1 MQKREA
7 LKQPAGL
14 TVCFLTEMWE
24 RYGFYIIQSLLIL
37 YMTHQ
42 FGFSDVHGY
51 TVLGTYGAFAYIAP
65 VVGGYIADR
74 MIGYAHAVILGGVLF
89 CVGYA
94 MLALP
99 SSQFFYMGLAIAA
112 MGNGFFKPNISTFL
126 GTMYRTRDPRRE
138 RGFTIFYVGI
148 NLGGFLA
155 TVSSG
160 YVVRYFGWN
169 ASFILAAIGLG
180 LGICVFVFGC
190 HYLHRRNKLTLHK
203 QPDLVLWGKRN
214 IALLYIG
221 VIASI
226 FIISECLTIAVLGNF
241 VLLVSGVGVLVVLFM
256 AAWRCEKQERNNMII
271 CIVLI
276 LMSIFFW
283 STFFQAF
290 YSLNLYVDRVVDRNF
305 MGHVLPT
312 PLFIGLEQI
321 FIFVLGPLLGWWWLQ
336 LENQKRNPTIAV
348 KFAIAFLFMTIG
360 FFALW
365 LGNSWVGSDELVKK
379 GWIVALYFFFTVGE
393 LLLSPTAMAAIT
405 ELAPARYVGMMIGIW
420 FVSLGF
426 GVKGAGLL
434 ANFAAVPGGVTQK
447 AQIISI
453 YGGAFEIYTG
463 ITLVVFLIM
472 LSLVPYVNRLISLHN
487 RQH

>member
-1 MQKREA
+1 MLKQESM
-7 LKQPAGL
+7 KQPAGL

-42 FGFSDVHGY
+42 FGFSDVRGY
-51 TVLGTYGAFAYIAP
+51 TILGTYGAFAYIAP
-65 VVGGYIADR
+65 VVGGYVADR
-74 MIGYAHAVILGGVLF
+74 MIGYSHAVILGGVLF

-99 SSQFFYMGLAIAA
+99 SSQFFCMGLAIAA

-126 GTMYRTRDPRRE
+126 GTMYRSRDPRRE

-148 NLGGFLA
+148 NLGGFFA

-160 YVVRYFGWN
+160 YIVRYLGWN
-169 ASFILAAIGLG
+169 ASFILAAVGLALG
-180 LGICVFVFGC
+180 LCFFIFGFQ
-190 HYLHRRNKLTLHK
+190 YLRKNNQLALHK
-203 QPDLVLWGKRN
+203 QPDLVLWSKRN
-214 IALLYIG
+214 IILLYTSII
-221 VIASI
+221 VLIA
-226 FIISECLTIAVLGNF
+226 IISECLTIAALGDF
-241 VLLVSGVGVLVVLFM
+241 VLLASGIGVLIVLFM

-283 STFFQAF
+283 ATFFQAF
-290 YSLNLYVDRVVDRNF
+290 YSLNLYVDRVVDRDF

-312 PLFIGLEQI
+312 PLFIGLEQFFI
-321 FIFVLGPLLGWWWLQ
+321 FILGPLLGWWWLK
-336 LENQKRNPTIAV
+336 LEREKKNPTIAV
-348 KFAIAFLFMTIG
+348 KFAISFLFMTIG
-360 FFALW
+360 FAALW
-365 LGNSWVGSDELVKK
+365 LGNYLAGPDQLVGKA
-379 GWIVALYFFFTVGE
+379 WIVALYFFFTVGE

-420 FVSLGF
+420 FVALGF
-426 GVKGAGLL
+426 GAKGAGLL
-434 ANFAAVPGGVTQK
+434 AGFAAVSDSVTEE
-447 AQIISI
+447 AQILSI
-453 YGGAFEIYTG
+453 YNSAFEIYAG

-472 LSLVPYVNRLISLHN
+472 LSLVPYVNRLISLHQK
-487 RQH
+487 QH